1 MELEKKGRKEE
12 SEDEEEEASLT
23 LGSCTGF
30 VWISVRAFIV
40 MTSMVCL
47 ARNCPQSQR
56 TLNSVLPPVDKV
68 LNYHTD
74 TKYVWK
80 Y

>member
-30 VWISVRAFIV
+30 VWISVRER
-40 MTSMVCL
+40 S
-47 ARNCPQSQR
+47 
-56 TLNSVLPPVDKV
+56 
-68 LNYHTD
+68 
-74 TKYVWK
+74 
-80 Y
+80 